1 MVHVSHAKKGF
12 LFVVQRALMIY
23 SLPVMVKTIFA
34 KEEHFSQDRRIF
46 GSRSRMCV
54 HSRMQTV
61 SCVWM
66 SSDVH
71 PLKPTQHTTIS
82 KQISMFSSL

>member
-46 GSRSRMCV
+46 GSRS
-54 HSRMQTV
+54 S
-61 SCVWM
+61 
-66 SSDVH
+66 
-71 PLKPTQHTTIS
+71 I
-82 KQISMFSSL
+82 